1 MWKFSTHFSEHFVEK
16 ATSNIC
22 IAASICCENMLTY
35 HKILNAL
42 NTLNVHVFIVKTF
55 SAYFLQKLSYKLMY
69 NVEIWDLAFEQ
80 ITGLQSFW
88 LNTQHIVIVEDFRL
102 EIC

>member
-1 MWKFSTHFSEHFVEK
+1 
-16 ATSNIC
+16 
-22 IAASICCENMLTY
+22 
-35 HKILNAL
+35 
-42 NTLNVHVFIVKTF
+42 
-55 SAYFLQKLSYKLMY
+55 MY

-80 ITGLQSFW
+80 ITGLQNFW